1 MVPSSAAHSLSGRT
15 RAHNALTIPAH
26 CSLKGQ
32 PHIHL
37 YGLRPLFLLGNIDT
51 LAATEM
57 TCYSNFKP
65 MVPSFV
71 QEMKAVLLEEKAK
84 LERDLNQF
92 VRKGTTADSDSDF
105 PNLGDKEDE
114 NAAEVATYS
123 DNLSLEEELKHQL
136 KDVNA
141 ALKALDNNLWGIC
154 KYCKQEISEA
164 RLRAR
169 PTSSSCIECK
179 KTLTQEV

>member
-1 MVPSSAAHSLSGRT
+1 MDKKLNEELKQLLS
-15 RAHNALTIPAH
+15 
-26 CSLKGQ
+26 
-32 PHIHL
+32 
-37 YGLRPLFLLGNIDT
+37 
-51 LAATEM
+51 
-57 TCYSNFKP
+57 
-65 MVPSFV
+65 
-71 QEMKAVLLEEKAK
+71 EEKNK
-84 LERDLNQF
+84 LEQELSQF
-92 VRKGTTADSDSDF
+92 SHRNPKATVADFDSDF

-123 DNLSLEEELKHQL
+123 DNLSLESELEKQL
-136 KDVNA
+136 RDVVSS
-141 ALKALDNNLWGIC
+141 LKQMENGTYGTC